1 MSRGGRSSMRCARS
15 SRTPYAQRPHL
26 VQIICLC
33 KTSSSASSYLWL
45 MVGAALWQ
53 MRGSVGEMVEEVF
66 ESLRELED
74 GRRWRQSMLVAYEK
88 GGPRTGRLIRAEF
101 EREEA
106 TVSAPRESG
115 VAKL

>member
-1 MSRGGRSSMRCARS
+1 
-15 SRTPYAQRPHL
+15 
-26 VQIICLC
+26 
-33 KTSSSASSYLWL
+33 
-45 MVGAALWQ
+45 MVGAALSQ
-53 MRGSVGEMVEEVF
+53 VRGSVGEMVEEVF

-101 EREEA
+101 EREDA